1 MSGKKPNYKLS
12 LEDTGL
18 SKRWV
23 SWVLFIAILA
33 LFLILPVASLVS
45 DDAADALR
53 DSPLPS
59 DNAWISGHLS
69 KPHQIPELNQ
79 NCQACHVEAFEVV
92 QDDSCLS
99 CHDDTNH
106 HFDTSVHDVAKLDGS
121 RCASCHIEH
130 DEPSSIVRKD
140 DKLCSSCHAD
150 MDETGAVDTEL
161 ADVNSFGKEQHSGG
175 DAPHPSFKVSMLVPE
190 GKADAMTWS
199 MRRVALADKP
209 LEKSNLIF
217 PHDVHMNPEGLDAPQ
232 GNQVLACNDCHVTD
246 DAGQL
251 MQAISMEKNCRTCH
265 TLVFDPDAPER
276 EVPHG
281 DPDTVLLTLE
291 EYYSREFLRDSLGR
305 NPTPQEVRD
314 FVLRRPGGTV
324 ARRAE
329 QALNLA
335 SPWGKA
341 NSVAKE
347 IFEKTT
353 CKTCHE
359 VSLDES
365 GKYLSKW
372 RVDPIRITKQWMPKS
387 VFDHYSHRTS
397 DCSVCHDASSSEQ
410 ASDVLMPDLDVCEA
424 CHTGERTH
432 ENKVPS
438 SCVSCHQFHL
448 PEQQNWRQAL
458 ESGSARKI
466 IEQISLDHRKTDDQP
481 DAGLQDL
488 ATETNIAKSSA
499 KLKSYLVR

>member
-1 MSGKKPNYKLS
+1 MSDQKPDYKLS
-12 LEDTGL
+12 LEDTRL

-23 SWVLFIAILA
+23 SWVLFVAILA
-33 LFLILPVASLVS
+33 LFLIVPMASLVS
-45 DDAADALR
+45 DEAADALR
-53 DSPLPS
+53 GSPLPS
-59 DNAWISGHLS
+59 DNSWSSGHLS
-69 KPHQIPELNQ
+69 KPHRIPELNQ
-79 NCQACHVEAFEVV
+79 NCQACHVNAFEVV
-92 QDDSCLS
+92 QDNSCLS

-106 HFDTSVHDVAKLDGS
+106 HFDTSMHDVAKLDGS

-130 DEPSSIVRKD
+130 DEPSSIVRHD

-150 MDETGAVDTEL
+150 MDKTGAVATEL
-161 ADVNSFGKEQHSGG
+161 VDVDSFGKEQRGKRN
-175 DAPHPSFKVSMLVPE
+175 APHPSFKVSMLVSE

-209 LEKSNLIF
+209 LEESNLIF
-217 PHDVHMNPEGLDAPQ
+217 PHDVHLNPEGIDAPD

-246 DAGQL
+246 DAGKL
-251 MQAISMEKNCRTCH
+251 MRPVTMENNCRSCH
-265 TLVFDPDAPER
+265 TLVFDPDAPQR

-291 EYYSREFLRDSLGR
+291 EYYSRQFLRDSLGR

-314 FVLRRPGGTV
+314 FILRRPGGTV

-359 VSLDES
+359 ISIDES
-365 GKYLSKW
+365 GEYLSKW
-372 RVDPIRITKQWMPKS
+372 RVDPIRITEQWMPKS
-387 VFDHYSHRTS
+387 EFDHYKHRAS
-397 DCSVCHDASSSEQ
+397 DCSLCHDATGSEQ
-410 ASDVLMPDLDVCEA
+410 ASDVLMPDLPVCES

-432 ENKVPS
+432 ENKTPS

-448 PEQQNWRQAL
+448 PEQNDWRQAL
-458 ESGSARKI
+458 ESGSARKVV
-466 IEQISLDHRKTDDQP
+466 EQISLAWQQTDQH
-481 DAGLQDL
+481 L
-488 ATETNIAKSSA
+488 ASDNKAISTSLVTPVVAP
-499 KLKSYLVR
+499 LKPLTP